1 MNGVRM
7 FNVAEFLRLRNESCN
22 IEGIDFEIMSLTNE
36 QEETLKSYDS
46 HAEMLGFAAEY
57 GLAVA
62 GKRVIDDEYMAARLD
77 ALWEDKALEIDED
90 PCIKL
95 RVGEKVCEISGLADF
110 ISDKLTKE
118 LEFIDGDAKTPDFE
132 TTSLGD
138 VSQEQLD
145 DDAQAAALVA

>member
-1 MNGVRM
+1 MGNKM

-22 IEGIDFEIMSLTNE
+22 IENIDFEIMSLTNE
-36 QEETLKSYDS
+36 QVETLKSYDS

-62 GKRVIDDEYMAARLD
+62 GNRVIDDEYMAARLD
-77 ALWEDKALEIDED
+77 ALWETKELEVDED
-90 PCIKL
+90 PCIKY

-110 ISDKLTKE
+110 IEEAAKVI
-118 LEFIDGDAKTPDFE
+118 IDGDNKTPDFE

-138 VSQEQLD
+138 VSPSELEA
-145 DDAQAAALVA
+145 DAEADAA